1 MKTTILFD
9 LDGTLI
15 DSTDA
20 ILESFGFAFD
30 SFGQSVPDDEL
41 IKAQIGYTLEDIF
54 TSLGVDEGR
63 VVDFVAAY
71 KSKYRE
77 ISSEKTYLIENAKEA
92 IELASEFA
100 ALGIVTT
107 KTSRYSKELLEHLGV
122 MSYFEVLIG
131 REDVEN
137 VKPHPEPIFKALD
150 KMGRND
156 AFFKQNS
163 WMIGDTFLDVNAAK
177 NAGIKHVALMT
188 GYGDKNH
195 LQALSDIFSKDAFEA
210 VKIIK
215 NNYL

>member
-20 ILESFGFAFD
+20 ILESFGFAFQ
-30 SFGQSVPDDEL
+30 SFGKSVPDDEL
-41 IKAQIGYTLEDIF
+41 IKSQIGYTLEDIF
-54 TSLGVDEGR
+54 TSLGVDDDR
-63 VVDFVAAY
+63 VANFVAAY

-92 IELASEFA
+92 IELASKFA

-122 MSYFEVLIG
+122 MHYFETLIG

-163 WMIGDTFLDVNAAK
+163 WMIGDTLLDVNAAK
-177 NAGIKHVALMT
+177 NAGINYVSLMT
-188 GYGDKNH
+188 GYGDKEE
-195 LQALSDIFSKDAFEA
+195 LKSLSDIFSKDALEA

-215 NNYL
+215 NSYL